1 MVAES
6 ANDRIEKKK
15 SVIHPE
21 RLILRHSLF
30 DGFCRGGFGETPQ
43 FMVFESAKNSFN
55 KKSAI
60 GQLLENMEMSAIR
73 KF

>member
-1 MVAES
+1 
-6 ANDRIEKKK
+6 
-15 SVIHPE
+15 
-21 RLILRHSLF
+21 LF
-30 DGFCRGGFGETPQ
+30 DGFRREGFGETPQ